1 LILLAIDT
9 STEMASLALSE
20 DNRLLAEM
28 TWLCG
33 QNHTTELL
41 PRLNLLLSSAKR
53 NIETIGGIVVAKG
66 PGSFNGLR
74 VGISTAK
81 GLAFSLGIPIVGVST
96 LETAAYQHATSG
108 LPVCPI
114 HNAGRNEIASAIYQ
128 EKHNHWE
135 QLVPEGITTL
145 DKLLSGISK
154 KTVFCGEYIPT
165 ISEIIVTRIKTK
177 AIIPPFAALIRR
189 AQFLIELGQ
198 NQFKNGHYDNNAT
211 LQPLY
216 LRRPPITER
225 KHH

>member
-9 STEMASLALSE
+9 STEMASLALSD
-20 DNRLLAEM
+20 DNKLLAEM

-41 PRLNLLLSSAKR
+41 PQLSYLLSKTKI
-53 NIETIGGIVVAKG
+53 NIEKIEGIVVAKG

-81 GLAFSLGIPIVGVST
+81 GLAFSLGIPITGIST
-96 LETAAYQHATSG
+96 LETTAYQHSMSG

-128 EKHNHWE
+128 KKRGNWE

-145 DKLLSGISK
+145 DKLLAGITT
-154 KTVFCGEYIPT
+154 KTIFCGEYIPA
-165 ISEIIVTRIKTK
+165 IAEIIISRIKTK
-177 AIIPPFAALIRR
+177 AIIPPYAALIRR
-189 AQFLIELGQ
+189 AQFLAELGQ
-198 NQFKNGHYDNNAT
+198 KQFQNGLYDNNDT

-225 KHH
+225 KHQ